1 MQVLL
6 AINPTLPPN
15 YCHFHAI
22 YYYGLFTTYQ
32 HCFHGRGTITTPTPY
47 AFYIGTNT
55 APAAN
60 FVPIS
65 KLNTLIPKEPS
76 HL

>member
-1 MQVLL
+1 MQVLR
-6 AINPTLPPN
+6 AIIPHPAPQLLSLPP
-15 YCHFHAI
+15 I
-22 YYYGLFTTYQ
+22 YYYGLFTTHQ

-47 AFYIGTNT
+47 EFYIGRNT

-65 KLNTLIPKEPS
+65 
-76 HL
+76 